1 MKLFIDTKSVV
12 KMKSAFRSTCPIASA
27 LDIIGDKWS
36 LLIVRDMLTIKKRT
50 FKEFSDSSEGI
61 APGILSSRLKW
72 LERNGLL
79 TKRKLPGNKK
89 ENIYLLTET
98 GIELAPIILELILWS
113 YKNLKSQNPEMP
125 SLEEIGLDRENP
137 NLVVV
142 IQNNYRNF
150 INETLG

>member
-1 MKLFIDTKSVV
+1 
-12 KMKSAFRSTCPIASA
+12 
-27 LDIIGDKWS
+27 
-36 LLIVRDMLTIKKRT
+36 MLTIKKRT

-137 NLVVV
+137 NLVEV

-150 INETLG
+150 INETLV